1 MPPAASRAQPLTR
14 LRRIGKARAVGP
26 GARRPASGRKP
37 TRPSWKG
44 VGSMD
49 LRTLPL
55 PAKAGALAACLLACL
70 LACLVA
76 GTAPALAA
84 TPAAVTVRVEGLAET
99 KLPAT
104 AVTTTAVPVVKDSNP
119 AHACSGTSALG
130 ALELA
135 TAGGWEG
142 PWNAGFGQYEIYSV
156 L

>member
-1 MPPAASRAQPLTR
+1 MPSAAPRAQPLICH
-14 LRRIGKARAVGP
+14 RRVGKARTLVGP

-44 VGSMD
+44 VGSMH
-49 LRTLPL
+49 LRTVPL
-55 PAKAGALAACLLACL
+55 PAKAGAV

-76 GTAPALAA
+76 CLTACLLAGAAPALAG
-84 TPAAVTVRVEGLAET
+84 TPGAVTLRVEGLAET

-104 AVTTTAVPVVKDSNP
+104 AVTTTPAPVVKDGNP

-130 ALELA
+130 ALQLG

-142 PWNAGFGQYEIYSV
+142 PWNSG
-156 L
+156 